1 MTGFNGP
8 PNNGAIRSTW
18 WHLQAPF
25 GTVESLKSSNA
36 GIGWFAIPKLYTE
49 YCSILF
55 SAGRKITLFRWEMK
69 SWVPSPLEP
78 IEHVLETCLQV
89 HTTNCNNYL
98 WSWKFDVGHLVTLWT
113 LLFAVFR
120 ASQRRGGLT
129 TGDQIFFWST
139 YVSVLGLKHY
149 NIHYKR
155 KKKF

>member
-18 WHLQAPF
+18 RTTADRP
-25 GTVESLKSSNA
+25 GPVESLKSSNA
-36 GIGWFAIPKLYTE
+36 GICWFAIPNFYRDLHHF
-49 YCSILF
+49 LRA
-55 SAGRKITLFRWEMK
+55 AGRKITLFRWEMK

-129 TGDQIFFWST
+129 TGDQKIFLST

-149 NIHYKR
+149 NIH
-155 KKKF
+155 

>member
-25 GTVESLKSSNA
+25 GTVESLKSCNA
-36 GIGWFAIPKLYTE
+36 GISSFVAKKMFSFVYRLP
-49 YCSILF
+49 F
-55 SAGRKITLFRWEMK
+55 SAGRKITLFRWEMT
-69 SWVPSPLEP
+69 SWVSSPLQP

-129 TGDQIFFWST
+129 TGDQKIFLST

-149 NIHYKR
+149 NIH
-155 KKKF
+155 